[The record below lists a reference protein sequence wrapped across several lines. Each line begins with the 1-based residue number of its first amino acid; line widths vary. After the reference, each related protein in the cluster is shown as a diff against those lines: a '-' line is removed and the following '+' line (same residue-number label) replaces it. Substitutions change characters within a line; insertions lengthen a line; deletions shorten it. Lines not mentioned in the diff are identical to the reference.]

1 MLKFGFT
8 NCSKEKLSK
17 EFFNKYLK
25 VAYKVM
31 KPLIDKKLLKRN
43 GTVDLVI
50 IDDKEMQSMNKQYRG
65 KNNPT
70 DVLSFAYLEVTEY
83 EKEKGDVIVGD
94 IFISVDTA
102 KKQAKEKG
110 HNLKIEMAILFVHGL
125 LHVFGFDHAT
135 KK

>member
-1 MLKFGFT
+1 MLKLGFT

-31 KPLIDKKLLKRN
+31 KPLIDKKLIKRN

-94 IFISVDTA
+94 IFISVPEA
-102 KKQAKEKG
+102 KQEA
-110 HNLKIEMAILFVHGL
+110 
-125 LHVFGFDHAT
+125 
-135 KK
+135 